1 MVLSRDPHRWTA
13 KQVGAYLRSMNL
25 AEEYVRVFE
34 SEGVNGMVLMT
45 LTKEELEGAP
55 FHMKGFVPV
64 RTVLGCISSLKEQ
77 LREEGVRESSSD
89 GATKETSSEMSD
101 TPPPAVEQ
109 VPQRSFVYSYE
120 PYTYDT
126 TMYETYP
133 TYAQEQYV
141 VPSVPTTVPVAPS
154 TPPVTLAPT
163 RAEAPAAVAFP
174 AMPPPPYFPR
184 GFTPDVAKPPR
195 RRGKGM
201 GHAPPM
207 HQVMQEQQPQSTE
220 LRLASPS
227 GIDLSDFSE
236 LLYYTS

>member
-109 VPQRSFVYSYE
+109 VPQRVAAPPHTCSV
-120 PYTYDT
+120 
-126 TMYETYP
+126 
-133 TYAQEQYV
+133 V
-141 VPSVPTTVPVAPS
+141 VPIAQAPVYPQRDIVPHAPMAHYVPSSMPAPVELPPVPASMPSPVVNAPPVAQG
-154 TPPVTLAPT
+154 PPAGCKD
-163 RAEAPAAVAFP
+163 AVFP
-174 AMPPPPYFPR
+174 AMPPPPRFPK
-184 GFTPDVAKPPR
+184 GFTPDVAKPPWR
-195 RRGKGM
+195 RRGRAA
-201 GHAPPM
+201 HT
-207 HQVMQEQQPQSTE
+207 Q
-220 LRLASPS
+220 LRFASSS
-227 GIDLSDFSE
+227 GIDLSECSE
-236 LLYYTS
+236 LLYYT